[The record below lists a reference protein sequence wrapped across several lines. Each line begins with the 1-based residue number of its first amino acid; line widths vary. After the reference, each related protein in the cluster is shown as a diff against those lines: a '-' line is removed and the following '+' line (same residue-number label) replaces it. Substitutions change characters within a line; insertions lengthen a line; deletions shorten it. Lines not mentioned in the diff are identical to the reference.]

1 MLVAEIN
8 AYVLTRVVVGKNS
21 TRPCV
26 YKKKYLKIYFESLWI
41 QASSGFMLRF
51 LRNVVRTL
59 LFVHESVRSEE
70 LHDEM
75 NLTRGVFS
83 QL

>member
-1 MLVAEIN
+1 
-8 AYVLTRVVVGKNS
+8 
-21 TRPCV
+21 
-26 YKKKYLKIYFESLWI
+26 LKIYFESLWI